1 MNMFAKWIKNEK
13 ILFWKQVFMHI
24 SALILDKIIKNNI
37 LIILDFI
44 KTKELK

>member
-1 MNMFAKWIKNEK
+1 MDKKRENSFLET
-13 ILFWKQVFMHI
+13 QVFMHI

-37 LIILDFI
+37 LIILDFL